1 MSNARVKVGV
11 LYSRVRVEE
20 KLLFEAFEKRGVS
33 LDLLD
38 DQKLIFDITDV
49 HNHPYKDY
57 DVIVERCIN
66 HSRALYSLKILNDQ
80 GVKTV
85 NTALCADICGNKLM
99 TTSALA
105 AAGVPQPKALVAYTP
120 ESALEAIEPLGY
132 PAVLKPTV
140 GSWGRLLS
148 KVNDRDA
155 AEAILEHKETLG
167 SYHHSHFL
175 HPGIRQEAGPRHP
188 RVPGRPGDDL
198 RDLSHLAELD
208 HQHRPRR
215 LVEQL
220 PDHAGARRHLHPRR
234 QGVRRRRG
242 GARPVRGSG
251 SRAAR
256 ERSQLH
262 DGVPQQHRAD
272 QREHSRIAWSTSAST
287 WRSAAGTRPTAGRA
301 ISRTSRRSRSPKAP
315 PRRPPII
322 TIHRLLDLG

>member
-1 MSNARVKVGV
+1 M

-49 HNHPYKDY
+49 HNHPYKHY

-105 AAGVPQPKALVAYTP
+105 AAGVPQPKALVAYTA
-120 ESALEAIEPLGY
+120 ESALEAIERLGY

-155 AEAILEHKETLG
+155 AEDDPRAQGNARQLSPQHL
-167 SYHHSHFL
+167 L
-175 HPGIRQEAGPRHP
+175 HPGIREEAGPRHP
-188 RVPGRPGDDL
+188 RVPGRTGNDL
-198 RDLSHLAELD
+198 RDLSHVAELD
-208 HQHRPRR
+208 HQYRARR

-220 PDHAGARRHLHPRR
+220 PDHAGARRHLHPR
-234 QGVRRRRG
+234 G
-242 GARPVRGSG
+242 RP
-251 SRAAR
+251 RAAAAWS
-256 ERSQLH
+256 RSTC
-262 DGVPQQHRAD
+262 
-272 QREHSRIAWSTSAST
+272 SRI
-287 WRSAAGTRPTAGRA
+287 RIAGC
-301 ISRTSRRSRSPKAP
+301 S
-315 PRRPPII
+315 
-322 TIHRLLDLG
+322 

>member
-1 MSNARVKVGV
+1 VSNHPNAQSPRVGGPGVKVGV

-80 GVKTV
+80 GVRTV
-85 NTALCADICGNKLM
+85 NTALVADICGNKLM

-105 AAGVPQPKALVAYTP
+105 AAGVPQPKAFVAYTP
-120 ESALEAIEPLGY
+120 ESALDAIERLGY

-167 SYHHSHFL
+167 SYHHSIFY
-175 HPGIRQEAGPRHP
+175 IQEY
-188 RVPGRPGDDL
+188 VKKPGRDIRAFQVGPETICAIY
-198 RDLSHLAELD
+198 RTSANWITNT
-208 HQHRPRR
+208 
-215 LVEQL
+215 
-220 PDHAGARRHLHPRR
+220 A
-234 QGVRRRRG
+234 RG
-242 GARPVRGSG
+242 GTSSNCPITPELADICT
-251 SRAAR
+251 RAAR
-256 ERSQLH
+256 AVGGGVVARAAGQRSELH

-272 QREHSRIAWSTSAST
+272 QREHPRPDGGFLREGRHRRLGRGQRLARRHRAASCGDFA
-287 WRSAAGTRPTAGRA
+287 R
-301 ISRTSRRSRSPKAP
+301 
-315 PRRPPII
+315 
-322 TIHRLLDLG
+322 